1 VIPPGKDVV
10 VDGLLN
16 LDDFQ
21 EETLMELPEGPY
33 DTAAGFMAAQ
43 LGRIPMVGD
52 EIVID
57 AGSLTVMEMDGRR
70 VSRIRVVRS
79 ATIEE

>member
-1 VIPPGKDVV
+1 MIPPGKDVV

-16 LDDFQ
+16 LDDFL

-52 EIVID
+52 EIEIE
-57 AGSLTVMEMDGRR
+57 AGSLSVLEMDGRR

-79 ATIEE
+79 ATIGE

>member
-1 VIPPGKDVV
+1 
-10 VDGLLN
+10 
-16 LDDFQ
+16 
-21 EETLMELPEGPY
+21 MELPEGPY

-52 EIVID
+52 EIVIA
-57 AGSLTVMEMDGRR
+57 AGSLTVLEMDGRR

-79 ATIEE
+79 ATIGE

>member
-1 VIPPGKDVV
+1 MIPPGKDVV

-21 EETLMELPEGPY
+21 VETLMELPEGPY
-33 DTAAGFMAAQ
+33 DTAAGFMAQ

-57 AGSLTVMEMDGRR
+57 AGTLSVLEMDGRR

>member
-1 VIPPGKDVV
+1 
-10 VDGLLN
+10 
-16 LDDFQ
+16 
-21 EETLMELPEGPY
+21 
-33 DTAAGFMAAQ
+33 MAAQ

-57 AGSLTVMEMDGRR
+57 AGTLSVLEMDGRR